1 MLKDFVTKRV
11 SVKQHTLLGTK
22 IEP

>member
-22 IEP
+22 IES